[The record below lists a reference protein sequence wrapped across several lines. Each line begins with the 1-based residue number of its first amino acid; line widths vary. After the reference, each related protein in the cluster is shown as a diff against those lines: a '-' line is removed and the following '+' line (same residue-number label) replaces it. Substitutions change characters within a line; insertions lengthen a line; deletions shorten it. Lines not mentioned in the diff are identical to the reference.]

1 MKSPTESGASASA
14 LLSSYAHLKL
24 SSANEAETR
33 LKLIDRIFFGL
44 LDWTYEDVTVEERV
58 TEDGKSTYT
67 DYIFRTANTAFVVEA
82 KKVGTSFESV
92 GDSRKA
98 RLSGKLLEGATGEAI
113 KQARDYC
120 RKKSIQFAVVTNGAQ
135 WLIFPG
141 VRTDQVSFSQSS
153 ALIFDSLTRV
163 LGEEFDEFY
172 ELLSRDAVINGNLEL
187 ELLGRSEDQFEERRL
202 RSFYRTT
209 RVRTPNPLYPLLQ
222 EAIVRSFAD
231 SIIERDDDL
240 LAKCYVSSADR
251 VRFDRKINMYLQREE
266 SLFST
271 SPKKPLRRT
280 KDAKALSETL
290 KGAAESSRAL
300 AVLVLGPVGAGKTT
314 LPTLLTTRRSRYVLS
329 GTK

>member
-14 LLSSYAHLKL
+14 LLSRYAHLKL

-44 LDWTYEDVTVEERV
+44 LDWAYEDVTVEERV

-82 KKVGTSFESV
+82 KKIGTSFESV

-98 RLSGKLLEGATGEAI
+98 RLSGKLVEGATGEAI
-113 KQARDYC
+113 RQARDYC

-141 VRTDQVSFSQSS
+141 VRTDRVSFSQSS

-202 RSFYRTT
+202 PQRFYQLIHFCLVRKGQWSLETT
-209 RVRTPNPLYPLLQ
+209 
-222 EAIVRSFAD
+222 
-231 SIIERDDDL
+231 
-240 LAKCYVSSADR
+240 
-251 VRFDRKINMYLQREE
+251 
-266 SLFST
+266 
-271 SPKKPLRRT
+271 
-280 KDAKALSETL
+280 
-290 KGAAESSRAL
+290 
-300 AVLVLGPVGAGKTT
+300 
-314 LPTLLTTRRSRYVLS
+314 
-329 GTK
+329 